1 MGRRGCDGATRVNEL
16 LWRRETTP
24 DVDDNRRE
32 CDDIDR
38 ASWSLVGTT
47 REGMS
52 RHLATPFR
60 RGRRKVDLRRRPAR
74 AEESG
79 QATTGVRGVAR
90 NKLLLK
96 NVHATR
102 YATAVEH
109 SDTFGA
115 SNLERM
121 EHIPE
126 RSRAALRGNEDL

>member
-1 MGRRGCDGATRVNEL
+1 M
-16 LWRRETTP
+16 
-24 DVDDNRRE
+24 
-32 CDDIDR
+32 
-38 ASWSLVGTT
+38 
-47 REGMS
+47 
-52 RHLATPFR
+52 
-60 RGRRKVDLRRRPAR
+60 
-74 AEESG
+74 
-79 QATTGVRGVAR
+79 AR

>member
-1 MGRRGCDGATRVNEL
+1 MVIDQDNKKKACRDIWQRRFIEGTAKLICAED
-16 LWRRETTP
+16 W
-24 DVDDNRRE
+24 
-32 CDDIDR
+32 
-38 ASWSLVGTT
+38 LV
-47 REGMS
+47 
-52 RHLATPFR
+52 
-60 RGRRKVDLRRRPAR
+60 RRRVIKQR
-74 AEESG
+74 
-79 QATTGVRGVAR
+79 TGDRGVAR

-126 RSRAALRGNEDL
+126 RSRAVHRGNEDL

>member
-1 MGRRGCDGATRVNEL
+1 MV
-16 LWRRETTP
+16 
-24 DVDDNRRE
+24 
-32 CDDIDR
+32 IDR
-38 ASWSLVGTT
+38 NNKEKACRDIWQRRFVEDAAKLICAEDRLV
-47 REGMS
+47 
-52 RHLATPFR
+52 
-60 RGRRKVDLRRRPAR
+60 RRRVVKQQR
-74 AEESG
+74 
-79 QATTGVRGVAR
+79 GVRGVAR